1 MHDRFTRGF
10 IAGII
15 AALVPFIIHFIA
27 YFLKLTTLRYA
38 DFIGIFVFGHKPVSS
53 GELFFSIIVQI
64 CVLGGLGIA
73 FALLI
78 PLFSSKNYA
87 LKGLVFGGFIWF
99 MVYFI
104 TFLFQIPEFKSI
116 PLKTAITNL
125 IGGCLW
131 GISLGLA
138 LNWLDD
144 RLKG

>member
-53 GELFFSIIVQI
+53 GELFFSIIVQTCI
-64 CVLGGLGIA
+64 LGGLGIA

-78 PLFSSKNYA
+78 PLFSSKKLCIKRTRVRRFY
-87 LKGLVFGGFIWF
+87 
-99 MVYFI
+99 MVYG
-104 TFLFQIPEFKSI
+104 L
-116 PLKTAITNL
+116 LYY
-125 IGGCLW
+125 
-131 GISLGLA
+131 ISVS
-138 LNWLDD
+138 NSPIQDYTI
-144 RLKG
+144 KNSYY